1 MDALRKVQAAI
12 KKFLGLVIPP
22 AVPEY
27 REPAE
32 PRATA
37 AAVPFSF
44 HTPEGMPEAEARK
57 LAEDVRKTIEAKTG
71 KPMQLICLGVI
82 KPAPCDCP
90 QCQRQ
95 RAAQW
100 N

>member
-12 KKFLGLVIPP
+12 KKFLGLVTPP
-22 AVPEY
+22 GTP
-27 REPAE
+27 E

-82 KPAPCDCP
+82 KPAPCNCP
-90 QCQRQ
+90 QCQRA
-95 RAAQW
+95 RVAQW